1 MQKIEEWLDKKLPFV
16 VYQKPNER
24 LRTAWFQTDNQ
35 LCISEKLDHSCFVF
49 APFEGAKKVVF
60 YPENCTIITD
70 DSDFSVDFSTDKNS
84 LFTTNENIKNNHLA
98 LVQSTIQAIQSGEY
112 EKVVI
117 ARREKV
123 SVEAN
128 NYTNYFYRMLKKYP
142 TAFVYWFYHPQ
153 VGMWMGAT
161 PEQLVKIDQKNI
173 QTVALAGTQIDQ
185 GVPLNEVVWG
195 EKEQHEQ
202 KIVTDFII
210 EALRPFVASTDC
222 SRPATS
228 KAGTL
233 LHIKTVI
240 NAQLT
245 DEYKAYQ
252 AIEALHPT
260 PALCGFPQQKAKDF
274 IIANEGFSRE
284 YYGGFLGEWK
294 FNELTTAEKSDLY
307 VNLRCMKLQANEAFL
322 YLGGGINHDSDP
334 LSEFNETVN
343 KSKTIKS
350 IL

>member
-16 VYQKPNER
+16 VYQKPNEW
-24 LRTAWFQTDNQ
+24 LRTAWFQADNQ
-35 LCISEKLDHSCFVF
+35 LNISKKLNRSCFVF
-49 APFEGAKKVVF
+49 APFKSASKVVF

-70 DSDFSVDFSTDKNS
+70 KSDFSVDFSTEESSLLTSSENDKN
-84 LFTTNENIKNNHLA
+84 KHLS

-112 EKVVI
+112 DKVVI

-123 SVEAN
+123 SVDKN
-128 NYTNYFYRMLKKYP
+128 NYTNYFYRLLKKYP
-142 TAFVYWFYHPQ
+142 SAFVYWFYHPK

-161 PEQLVKIDQKNI
+161 PEQLVKINQKNI
-173 QTVALAGTQIDQ
+173 QTVALAGTQLDQ
-185 GVPLNEVVWG
+185 GCQLSEVRWG

-202 KIVTDFII
+202 KIVTDFIV
-210 EALRPFVASTDC
+210 EALRPYVASIDC
-222 SRPATS
+222 SHPTTS

-233 LHIKTVI
+233 LHIKTTI
-240 NAQLT
+240 KAQLT
-245 DEYKAYQ
+245 DEHKAYQ

-294 FNELTTAEKSDLY
+294 FDELTTAEKSDLY